1 MNYNDIEYLRKELVQ
16 YIKILGHFPSQSY
29 LKSEERD
36 DLIQAIR
43 NAGGVDY
50 VAAAL
55 NVPTYNRKNGLHD
68 CRYWTIDRITDEY
81 LEVISK
87 HELKEWPSPAD
98 LRAMGYGALA
108 AAIGVHAGGHIS
120 FRKKLIDAGIKLAK
134 KPRKLDHLQPFETI
148 YTITDVVLQEGE
160 LKYYFLGLVAADGT
174 IVSKGNDNSV
184 ELCLCEAD
192 VEILEKLRDL
202 ISPERP
208 IHDKPSKVKKE
219 YLAKRLKFNSKPL
232 VDMVAEYMTT
242 DNKSRNLKWP
252 DNIPDKYLR
261 HFIRGYFDGDGTVG
275 ISTNQREFLEGIKY
289 YYIARIRFLG
299 TEDFLKGLTQAI
311 EKQTTIP
318 AVKVQKKG
326 KENVYCLTYTG
337 VNAKHIHRYMYTD
350 ATIYLKRKAAL
361 WKYIIEAPADELS
374 RIYGTEDGKLNK
386 RAKEGKLNINH
397 DREQ

>member
-1 MNYNDIEYLRKELVQ
+1 MNYNNIEYLLKELAR
-16 YIKILGHFPSQSY
+16 YIKILGHFPSRSY
-29 LKSEERD
+29 LKSKGRD

-55 NVPTYNRKNGLHD
+55 NVPTYNQKNGLHD
-68 CRYWTIDRITDEY
+68 CSYWTIDRITDEY
-81 LEVISK
+81 LEVINK
-87 HELKEWPSPAD
+87 HDLKEWPSPAD

-108 AAIGVHAGGHIS
+108 AAIGIHAGGHIS
-120 FRKKLIDAGIKLAK
+120 FRNKLIDAGIELAQ

-148 YTITDVVLQEGE
+148 YPINDIVFQEGE
-160 LKYYFLGLVAADGT
+160 LKYYFLGIVAADGT

-184 ELCLCEAD
+184 ELCLSEAD

-219 YLAKRLKFNSKPL
+219 YLAKRLKFSSKPL
-232 VDMVAEYMTT
+232 VDMISYYMTL

-252 DNIPDKYLR
+252 GNIPDEYLR
-261 HFIRGYFDGDGTVG
+261 HFIRGYFDGDGTIG
-275 ISTNQREFLEGIKY
+275 ICTNRKECQGITRFY
-289 YYIARIRFLG
+289 YVPRIRFLG
-299 TEDFLKGLTQAI
+299 TEDFLKGLTSAVEQ
-311 EKQTTIP
+311 QTTIP

-337 VNAKHIHRYMYTD
+337 VNAKHIHHYMYTD

-361 WKYIIEAPADELS
+361 WKYILTAPVDKLA

-386 RAKEGKLNINH
+386 RAKEGKLDI
-397 DREQ
+397 R